1 MNLNPKENTT
11 VPADHQ
17 KIKVDK
23 LDCQTDITALQYF
36 DHRLFIGCGKDLEVY
51 CLYDKRQLVK
61 QQVFDCFSIYGIELH
76 HISRRSHYGCQMLVI
91 VYGKLA

>member
-51 CLYDKRQLVK
+51 CLYNKRRLVK